1 MLLAVFV
8 FADHAAPPVSAGA
21 FGRGHADVAASDRP
35 HASVCVD
42 DLVDVGAVSDGLRVG
57 VAEELVL
64 LRLAHA
70 VEAVHRISDPALFLG
85 LVLAFAWYGASV
97 AFRMAQEVVVVPEV
111 FSGEYGASWAAVG

>member
-1 MLLAVFV
+1 M
-8 FADHAAPPVSAGA
+8 
-21 FGRGHADVAASDRP
+21 
-35 HASVCVD
+35 CVD

-64 LRLAHA
+64 LRLAHT

-85 LVLAFAWYGASV
+85 LVLAFAWYGAAV

-111 FSGEYGASWAAVG
+111 FSGEDGASWAAVG